1 MSATTVAIN
10 NLNLTCIEPG
20 VFWPMNPISRAKITR
35 VEINNNMLVT
45 LPKNTLNAF
54 PNLVTLIS
62 YNSKLKYFPDGFFAE
77 LRSLETLNIYENSLT
92 QMPDISALNFLTSVN
107 LGSNSITSIPIGYLP
122 NTLQGVRLYSNE
134 LTQWPPLQGLVDL
147 RTILSNNNP
156 NLGQIP
162 AVYFIGLT
170 NLMLLQIRN
179 CGLTAMPDLSSS
191 HNQLSILDVLNNKI
205 STIPNNYFSGM
216 TALQTLDIS
225 KNHLSTIPNTFS
237 GLVSLRCISF
247 SDNPGIL
254 TTSQFNVMM
263 GSGYF
268 SILTQSLSLYLKSLG
283 TPLALI
289 NKNTLQNQ
297 LRNTNPEV
305 TVYN

>member
-1 MSATTVAIN
+1 MSALKVAVN

-35 VEINNNMLVT
+35 VEINDNMFDT

-54 PNLVTLIS
+54 PNLETLSSIR
-62 YNSKLKYFPDGFFAE
+62 SKLKYFPDGFFAE
-77 LRSLETLNIYENSLT
+77 LKSLKNLQIHENSLT
-92 QMPDISALNFLTSVN
+92 QMPDFSALNFLTYVN
-107 LGSNSITSIPIGYLP
+107 LGLNSITNIPLGYLP
-122 NTLQGVRLYSNE
+122 NTLILLFAYNNQ

-147 RTILSNNNP
+147 RTFSSNNNP

-162 AVYFIGLT
+162 AVYFNELT
-170 NLMLLQIRN
+170 NLNSVGINN
-179 CGLTAMPDLSSS
+179 CGLTSMPDLSSS
-191 HNQLSILDVLNNKI
+191 HNQLSVLTMVWNKI

-216 TALQTLDIS
+216 TALQSLDIS
-225 KNHLSTIPNTFS
+225 SNRLSTIPNTFS
-237 GLVSLRCISF
+237 GLVSLRFISF
-247 SDNPGIL
+247 SGNSGIL

-268 SILTQSLSLYLKSLG
+268 SILTQSLSLYLQSLG
-283 TPLALI
+283 TPLTPT
-289 NKNTLQNQ
+289 NKDTLQNQ
-297 LRNTNPEV
+297 LRNTNPGV

>member
-20 VFWPMNPISRAKITR
+20 VFWTMNPISRAKITR
-35 VEINNNMLVT
+35 VEINDNILDT
-45 LPKNTLNAF
+45 LPKNTFNAF
-54 PNLVTLIS
+54 PNLVALIS

-77 LRSLETLNIYENSLT
+77 LRSLKTLSIHQNSLA
-92 QMPDISALNFLTSVN
+92 QMPDISALNLLMSVSLATN
-107 LGSNSITSIPIGYLP
+107 NITNIPIGYLP
-122 NTLQGVRLYSNE
+122 NTLQTIYVNSNQ
-134 LTQWPPLQGLVDL
+134 LTQWPPIQGLVDL
-147 RTILSNNNP
+147 RTFQINNNP

-162 AVYFIGLT
+162 AVYFAGLL
-170 NLMLLQIRN
+170 NLMSLQIRF

-191 HNQLSILDVLNNKI
+191 HNQLSILSMINNQI

-216 TALQTLDIS
+216 TALQTLEMNS
-225 KNHLSTIPNTFS
+225 NSLSTIPNTFS

-247 SDNPGIL
+247 SGNSGIL

-268 SILTQSLSLYLKSLG
+268 SILTQSLSLYLQSLG

>member
-1 MSATTVAIN
+1 MSATKVAVN

-35 VEINNNMLVT
+35 VEINDNMLDT

-54 PNLVTLIS
+54 PNLETLSSIR
-62 YNSKLKYFPDGFFAE
+62 SKLKYFPDGFFTE
-77 LRSLETLNIYENSLT
+77 LRNLKYLIINKNSLT
-92 QMPDISALNFLTSVN
+92 QIPDFSALNFLTYVN
-107 LGSNSITSIPIGYLP
+107 LGDNSITNIPIGYLP
-122 NTLQGVRLYSNE
+122 NTLQVLYVYGNQ
-134 LTQWPPLQGLVDL
+134 LTQWPPIQGLVDL
-147 RTILSNNNP
+147 RTIQSNNNP

-170 NLMLLQIRN
+170 NLNSLGIN
-179 CGLTAMPDLSSS
+179 YCGLTSMPDLSSS
-191 HNQLSILDVLNNKI
+191 HNQLSVLSMINNRI

-225 KNHLSTIPNTFS
+225 KNDLSTIPNTFS
-237 GLVSLRCISF
+237 GLVSLKCIDF
-247 SDNPGIL
+247 SYNPGIL

-268 SILTQSLSLYLKSLG
+268 SILTQSLSLYLQSLG
-283 TPLALI
+283 TALTLD
-289 NKNTLQNQ
+289 NKDTLQSQ

-305 TVYN
+305 TVYI